1 MSPRFHR
8 RQFTPR
14 HWPRLQ
20 LPLSGAPSNPLIGN
34 FFRGN
39 LIAAPS
45 ERDARAIHLH
55 RRLWPAQLALI
66 LLPKKL
72 IFKCTHCAHDT
83 LSPAPNTIGQS
94 RRVPGAHCSNVGSW
108 DGVSRLLHCP
118 EVIHTQPPRARVPF
132 RKEQLHSGPPGLR
145 AQHLPAAS
153 DSSSSS
159 SILSFPL
166 VVPLLLAF

>member
-1 MSPRFHR
+1 MTPQFHR

-72 IFKCTHCAHDT
+72 IFKCTHCAHDM

-94 RRVPGAHCSNVGSW
+94 QRVPGAHCSNAGSW
-108 DGVSRLLHCP
+108 DGVSRLPHCP
-118 EVIHTQPPRARVPF
+118 EVIHHPATSQGPIPKGTATLR
-132 RKEQLHSGPPGLR
+132 PPGLR

-153 DSSSSS
+153 DSSSSFFFS
-159 SILSFPL
+159 CPL
-166 VVPLLLAF
+166 FVPLLLAF